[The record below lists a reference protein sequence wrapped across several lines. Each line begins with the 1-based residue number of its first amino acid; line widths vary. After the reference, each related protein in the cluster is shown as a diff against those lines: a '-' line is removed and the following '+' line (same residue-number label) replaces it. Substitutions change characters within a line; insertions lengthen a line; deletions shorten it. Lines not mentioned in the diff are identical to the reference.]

1 MCSDFLAESP
11 EYRLIRV
18 EFVRS
23 FLKLCFAGK
32 PAVTSRNVGCFVKL
46 WSSWLQNISFS
57 HNYRYTVCLESWA
70 ECRPATS
77 WRLSV
82 QHFFY
87 LRFDGS
93 FNSLPISW
101 PNSLFTNWNRQVTR
115 RKTTIG
121 TPPIIFEKVW

>member
-18 EFVRS
+18 EFVHS

-32 PAVTSRNVGCFVKL
+32 PAVSVAKCRLFCQTMIFLASKYFIFTQ
-46 WSSWLQNISFS
+46 LQN
-57 HNYRYTVCLESWA
+57 TVCLESWA

-93 FNSLPISW
+93 SNSLPISW
-101 PNSLFTNWNRQVTR
+101 PDSLFTNWNRQVTR

>member
-46 WSSWLQNISFS
+46 WSSWLQNIHFHTITDTLYAWKVEPNVIQPPLGGFPFNISFTYVLMAHLIAS
-57 HNYRYTVCLESWA
+57 RSPDQT
-70 ECRPATS
+70 
-77 WRLSV
+77 
-82 QHFFY
+82 
-87 LRFDGS
+87 RFLQIETD
-93 FNSLPISW
+93 
-101 PNSLFTNWNRQVTR
+101 R
-115 RKTTIG
+115 
-121 TPPIIFEKVW
+121 